1 MRTLYRASRVHTLS
15 HPQTGEW
22 VLIDDRHVQRVGS
35 GDPPDADRVVDLP
48 GATILPGF
56 IDTHVHLTRTGS
68 AIANRDVEAAGSAAE
83 LLTLARDRASEGEG
97 PVVML
102 GFDESRWDDPTH
114 PALAALDAVTPRP
127 LVIHRADGH
136 MALANSAALDAA
148 GIRSDQEGV
157 ERDANG
163 VPTGRVTRDAVER
176 LGRWA
181 FASIDDNAIQE
192 LQLSAAGL
200 GASNGVTAAHEMSM
214 PHWLGLRD
222 LQVFLGHRERLPMDV
237 IPVVATTD
245 IPQIMDLGLPSIGGD
260 LPMDGSIG
268 ARTAALMAPYA
279 DSDGSGTSYHADDEL
294 ETFFHAGHM
303 AGLQVGVH
311 AIGDRAIE
319 QVLTVWERVYLTLD
333 SRERRHFRARRH
345 RIEHFEMASTS
356 QIERAAMLGLAV
368 SVQPTFDA
376 ALGTT
381 RGDVRGGARV
391 GPRPGDESVP
401 DDDRPRH
408 RGGRG
413 IGHADHT
420 VRPAAVD
427 RGMRDASRCGATT
440 LESRSDPVAHR
451 GWGARRS
458 SGRQEGCLEPRDAR
472 GHGGVRRGSHDRGV
486 ARRAP
491 SDPHDLAR
499 SRGVRSLRTA
509 LRAVV
514 AIVRRRDVGLS
525 LFVGPSS

>member
-35 GDPPDADRVVDLP
+35 GDPPAADRVVDLP
-48 GATILPGF
+48 GASILPGF

-68 AIANRDVEAAGSAAE
+68 ALANRDVEAADSAGE
-83 LLTLARDRASEGEG
+83 LLSLARERASEGEG

-136 MALANSAALDAA
+136 LALANSAALDAA
-148 GIRSDQEGV
+148 GIRSDQDGV
-157 ERDANG
+157 ERDAKG
-163 VPTGRVTRDAVER
+163 EPTGRVTRDAVER

-181 FASIDDNAIQE
+181 FAAIDDNAIQE

-214 PHWLGLRD
+214 PQWLGLRD

-237 IPVVATTD
+237 VPVVATMD
-245 IPQIMDLGLPSIGGD
+245 IPQIMDLGLPSVGGD

-268 ARTAALMAPYA
+268 ARTAALMSPYA

-319 QVLTVWERVYLTLD
+319 QVLAVWERVYVALD

-368 SVQPTFDA
+368 SVQPTFDRHWGQPGGMYDV
-376 ALGTT
+376 GT
-381 RGDVRGGARV
+381 RV
-391 GPRPGDESVP
+391 GPRAADESVP
-401 DDDRPRH
+401 HDDRPRH

-413 IGHADHT
+413 IGHADHA
-420 VRPAAVD
+420 VRPATVD
-427 RGMRDASRCGATT
+427 RVMRDASRCGATA
-440 LESRSDPVAHR
+440 LES
-451 GWGARRS
+451 
-458 SGRQEGCLEPRDAR
+458 
-472 GHGGVRRGSHDRGV
+472 
-486 ARRAP
+486 
-491 SDPHDLAR
+491 
-499 SRGVRSLRTA
+499 
-509 LRAVV
+509 
-514 AIVRRRDVGLS
+514 
-525 LFVGPSS
+525 